1 MNAVTEIT
9 PPRLPMPA
17 RIAEEGITESQW
29 RVLCETIF
37 PSAKTSEGICMAV
50 SYCAVRNLDVFK
62 SPVHIVP
69 VWDSKKGKHVE
80 TVWVGLHEIRSTAH
94 RTNNYAGSDP
104 VQFGPEVTKKIGATE
119 MTFPDYA
126 TFTVYRITQGQR
138 CAYTQTVFFEETVST
153 GKGGNPTPMWQKRT
167 KGQLAKCAEVA
178 ALRMA
183 FPEEIGNDYIPE
195 EMEGKPVQYAEPRA
209 VIEAEVVEVEEK
221 KPSKLDNAF
230 GLKEEVET
238 VIEEDP
244 SVQTLLKDFPDAKLV
259 DMKPTTEFLFEYMGT
274 ARDALLDKSITKQ
287 SLKEWEE
294 RLDFDLPYLRG
305 VQIFGTDDDDSD
317 VDYAPDAV
325 RDLVKWLE
333 TARKSV
339 TSLRPVTDLPE
350 DDIPF

>member
-1 MNAVTEIT
+1 MNAVTEVT
-9 PPRLPMPA
+9 SPRLPMPA
-17 RIAEEGITESQW
+17 SIVEEGITESQW

-37 PSAKTSEGICMAV
+37 PSAKTSEAISMAV
-50 SYCAVRNLDVFK
+50 SYCAARNLDVFK
-62 SPVHIVP
+62 RSVHIVP
-69 VWDSKKGKHVE
+69 VWDSNKRQQVE
-80 TVWVGLHEIRSTAH
+80 TVWAGLHEIRSTAH

-104 VQFGPEVTKKIGATE
+104 VQFGPEITKKIGTTE
-119 MTFPDYA
+119 MTFPESA

-138 CAYTQTVFFEETVST
+138 CGYTQTVFFEEVVST
-153 GKGGNPTPMWQKRT
+153 GKGGNPTSMWQKRT

-183 FPEEIGNDYIPE
+183 FPEEVGNDYIPE
-195 EMEGKPVQYAEPRA
+195 EMEGKPVQYAEPRS

-230 GLKEEVET
+230 GLKEEVES

-244 SVQTLLKDFPDAKLV
+244 SVQTLLKDFPEAKLV

-317 VDYAPDAV
+317 FDYAPDAV